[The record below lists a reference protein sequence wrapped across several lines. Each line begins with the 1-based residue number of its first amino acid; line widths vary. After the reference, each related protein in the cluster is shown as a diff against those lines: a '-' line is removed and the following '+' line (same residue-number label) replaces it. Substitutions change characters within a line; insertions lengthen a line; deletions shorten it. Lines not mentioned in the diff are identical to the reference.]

1 MGKVTVLTR
10 RKVEELPEQYG
21 VDLAAEETDGRL
33 VQHIEGL
40 KRESGYKTKKKKKQ
54 PEQALNILCIYRCK
68 TNCCFSKLVAD
79 MLISVG
85 LERTQ

>member
-21 VDLAAEETDGRL
+21 VDLAAEEAGGRL

-40 KRESGYKTKKKKKQ
+40 KPGVWVTRLRNNQ
-54 PEQALNILCIYRCK
+54 PEQALNVLLYRSLQ
-68 TNCCFSKLVAD
+68 N
-79 MLISVG
+79 
-85 LERTQ
+85 